1 MFTLGLLLASSVV
14 ASGQAQ
20 ATFPGSAWER
30 RDAEKLGL
38 DAAALDR
45 IAEELGGRGC
55 IVKDGYLAKT
65 WGDQAEVGDWYSSA
79 KPVLSTLL
87 FFALQEGRVTSVDQ
101 PIADFGWPL
110 QAKDQGITFRH
121 LGAMTSGYARPEGPG
136 EAWAYND
143 FAIQLYQKTRRTKS
157 TLTFSRRSSSA
168 KTPSPKWRI
177 TSLRPPSGSMPGSSP
192 RATALLSQSGAGKP
206 PSQISHF
213 SQPAAAHRRQIVVC
227 PGGAHRRGSQGTCR
241 SAGRRRAR
249 DVRAPHLTPRCLPEP
264 CSPDSPRTNCR
275 PASP

>member
-143 FAIQLYQKTRRTKS
+143 FAIQLKQETQDAMGGGVLGTHVEEHGFADGGTIRNQVLEFAEADFSNFSHKGLSVSPLLPLWKKGEGDEGHYSLGRDLRR
-157 TLTFSRRSSSA
+157 LISS
-168 KTPSPKWRI
+168 KLKVNW
-177 TSLRPPSGSMPGSSP
+177 TSS
-192 RATALLSQSGAGKP
+192 
-206 PSQISHF
+206 
-213 SQPAAAHRRQIVVC
+213 
-227 PGGAHRRGSQGTCR
+227 
-241 SAGRRRAR
+241 
-249 DVRAPHLTPRCLPEP
+249 
-264 CSPDSPRTNCR
+264 
-275 PASP
+275 